1 MVSREGNYSICT
13 GKPVTP
19 NTSSSTTKLRS
30 HEPILRTGLALRVLL
45 QVSKTS
51 GFMIC
56 DTQPRPGSP
65 TLARTRER
73 SWRFSGIDAFKH
85 LRVTLTPLT
94 RVYDAQWKR
103 LRNGKRVPSQI
114 SPPQQNSGRW
124 LLLNY

>member
-1 MVSREGNYSICT
+1 MVSREGNYTVCS

-19 NTSSSTTKLRS
+19 STCFSITRRKS
-30 HEPILRTGLALRVLL
+30 HERISRTALPLPVAL
-45 QVSKTS
+45 QVWMTFISMT
-51 GFMIC
+51 C
-56 DTQPRPGSP
+56 DTQQQRG
-65 TLARTRER
+65 LRTPELILEK
-73 SWRFSGIDAFKH
+73 SWRSSGIDVFKH